1 MSIVTLKNQIK
12 TKLDA
17 IDEIQEVQDYP
28 TVDCNGYPLAVVR
41 SMGVDN
47 EYETTCDNL
56 ETYKFE
62 VYLVFENS
70 GGVKTLSDTRG
81 IVEGLCDTVRDNFD
95 NDEFLSGLSLPS
107 DRQLMGV
114 LPALGEISEVE
125 EGKYV
130 EAIIILNIRVSKQL
144 S

>member
-1 MSIVTLKNQIK
+1 MSIVTLKEKIK

-17 IDEIQEVQDYP
+17 IDEIKEVQDYP
-28 TVDCNGYPLAVVR
+28 TVSCNGYPLAVVR
-41 SMGVDN
+41 SMGVGND
-47 EYETTCDNL
+47 YETTCENL
-56 ETYKFE
+56 ETYRFE

-95 NDEFLSGLSLPS
+95 DDEFLSGLSLPA

-114 LPALGEISEVE
+114 SPAIGEINEVE

-130 EAIIILNIRVSKQL
+130 EATIILNIRISKQL
-144 S
+144 T